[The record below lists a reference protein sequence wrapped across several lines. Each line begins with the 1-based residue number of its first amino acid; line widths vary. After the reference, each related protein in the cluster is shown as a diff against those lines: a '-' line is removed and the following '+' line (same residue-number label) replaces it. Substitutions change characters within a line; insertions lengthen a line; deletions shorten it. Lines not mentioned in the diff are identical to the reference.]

1 MSLCDTNLPE
11 SPTYLTQTM
20 PYISDSVATN
30 PANLTVY
37 RVTGRRYNGLQCVH
51 HVGAV
56 DVHQAV
62 LSVLNADTKIARID
76 RVVISEYN

>member
-1 MSLCDTNLPE
+1 
-11 SPTYLTQTM
+11 M
-20 PYISDSVATN
+20 PYVSDFVATN
-30 PANLTVY
+30 PENLTVY
-37 RVTGRRYNGLQCVH
+37 RVTGRRNNGLQCVH

-62 LSVLNADTKIARID
+62 LSVLNADKKIVRID